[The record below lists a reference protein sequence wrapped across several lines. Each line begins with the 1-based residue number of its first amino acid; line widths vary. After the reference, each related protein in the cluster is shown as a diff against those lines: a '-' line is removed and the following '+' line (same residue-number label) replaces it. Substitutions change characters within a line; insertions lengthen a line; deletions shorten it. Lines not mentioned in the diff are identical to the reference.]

1 MLKHGRY
8 DEAIKRAPAKLA
20 ERFGAYNGH
29 PYPFMLLPPTFHCG
43 RRGRPYNTL
52 VRIEFNEK
60 KKKKERT
67 EEEEQFQR
75 NIDITRYIYQSSLV
89 LQR

>member
-60 KKKKERT
+60 KKKKK
-67 EEEEQFQR
+67 EQKRKNNFR
-75 NIDITRYIYQSSLV
+75 GISISLAIFIN
-89 LQR
+89 RP